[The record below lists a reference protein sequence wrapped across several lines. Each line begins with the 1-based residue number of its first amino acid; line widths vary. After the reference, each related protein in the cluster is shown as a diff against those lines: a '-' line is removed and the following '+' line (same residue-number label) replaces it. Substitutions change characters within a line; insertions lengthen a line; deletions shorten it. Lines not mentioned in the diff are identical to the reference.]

1 MEATIVD
8 LRYKM
13 HEILKALSRNEIVK
27 IFYHGKEAG
36 TIIPKT
42 QTKTLKV
49 SDHPFFGLS
58 KSSNEPVESVMKS
71 LRGGRYNDL

>member
-13 HEILKALSRNEIVK
+13 HEILKALFRNEVVK
-27 IFYHGKEAG
+27 IFYHGREAG
-36 TIIPKT
+36 TIIPKA

-49 SDHPFFGLS
+49 SDHPFFGLAGSS
-58 KSSNEPVESVMKS
+58 KEPVESVMKS
-71 LRGGRYNDL
+71 LRGGRTNDL